1 MDLSLPGLYI
11 DRFNKDSHFDDEEK
25 AYEITL
31 SVLTQI
37 SNFINLAL
45 LIKIICMMYHLKLTL
60 TLILKDTNEEI

>member
-11 DRFNKDSHFDDEEK
+11 DRFNKDSHFDDKEK
-25 AYEITL
+25 AYEITKT
-31 SVLTQI
+31 VLTQI